1 MELKKV
7 NFTASCSHNSHCF
20 GESLSPQ
27 AEKINHFGWRHKVYS
42 PKNLSCTKSNYLI
55 YPNFYVTLMNVKF
68 IILTKYKIQEFV
80 QNARGSKMI
89 SKAIYSSFLLVF
101 YENSHLASN

>member
-42 PKNLSCTKSNYLI
+42 PKNLSCTKPNYLI
-55 YPNFYVTLMNVKF
+55 
-68 IILTKYKIQEFV
+68 
-80 QNARGSKMI
+80 
-89 SKAIYSSFLLVF
+89 
-101 YENSHLASN
+101 